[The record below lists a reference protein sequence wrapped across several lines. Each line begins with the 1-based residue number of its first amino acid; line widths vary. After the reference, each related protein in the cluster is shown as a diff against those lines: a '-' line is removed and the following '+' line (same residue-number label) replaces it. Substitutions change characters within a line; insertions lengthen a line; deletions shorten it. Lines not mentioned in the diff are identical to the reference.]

1 MTGDTVSQIGG
12 GISMLREIEDRILG
26 GGCITR
32 EEAFSLTGL
41 RGREVY
47 ELISAGN
54 RVARHYRGLQLELC
68 AIISARSGNCSE
80 DCTFCAQSARYNT
93 GVKAYPLVSP
103 EETLRQA
110 INMEKA
116 GAKRFSI
123 VTSGRGISDRDLEA
137 VLVTIG
143 LLRRETGLNLCASLG
158 IIDEKKALMI
168 KKAGVSMYH
177 HNLETARG
185 YFPRICTTHSYD
197 QRVETIKAA
206 RRAGLRVC
214 AGGIIG
220 LGETFSHR
228 VDLALELRGLGVD
241 SVPVNFLN
249 PIRGTPLENNPPT
262 PPMSLLHTIAIFR
275 LILPGAVIRL
285 CGGRREGLR
294 NLQALA
300 LVAGA
305 DGVMIGDYLTTRGE
319 DLINDLR
326 MFADLGLNIS

>member
-1 MTGDTVSQIGG
+1 
-12 GISMLREIEDRILG
+12 MLREIEGRILD
-26 GGCITR
+26 GGCISR
-32 EEAFSLTGL
+32 EEALHLT
-41 RGREVY
+41 EIKDKEIY
-47 ELISAGN
+47 ELISASG
-54 RVARHYRGLQLELC
+54 RIAGHYRGLQLELC
-68 AIISARSGNCSE
+68 AIINARSGNCSE
-80 DCTFCAQSARYNT
+80 DCKFCAQSARYNT

-103 EETLRQA
+103 EEALRQA

-123 VTSGRGISDRDLEA
+123 VTSGRGISDRDLET

-158 IIDEKKALMI
+158 IIDVKKALML
-168 KKAGVSMYH
+168 KEAGVSMYH
-177 HNLETARG
+177 HNLETAPG
-185 YFPRICTTHSYD
+185 YFPRICATHSYE

-206 RRAGLRVC
+206 QRAGLRVC

-220 LGETFSHR
+220 LGETFAHR
-228 VDLALELRGLGVD
+228 VDLAFEIRRLGVD

-249 PIRGTPLENNPPT
+249 PIRGTPLENNPPL

-294 NLQALA
+294 DLQALA

-305 DGVMIGDYLTTRGE
+305 DGVMIGDYLATRGE
-319 DLINDLR
+319 DLIKDLR
-326 MFADLGLNIS
+326 MFADLGLKTS